1 MSSISDRLL
10 SALGG
15 SYTIE
20 RELTGGG
27 MALVFVGEDHDLGRK
42 VVIKILPPELAAS
55 VSAERFRREILT
67 VARLQHPHIVP
78 ILKAGEVDG
87 LPYFVMPYVDGESI
101 DIRLR
106 RTPTFTVRETLG
118 IMKDVARALA
128 FAHAQGVVHRD
139 IKPGNVLLAAGS
151 ATVTDFGVA
160 KALSSAR
167 RSGEKGA
174 GLTNTGMSLGTI
186 LYMAPEQAAGDPDI
200 DGRADIYSLG
210 VTAYEMLAGT
220 APFAALGPRA
230 MLTARLTLPPPPL
243 STIRKDVPA
252 GLERLIARC
261 LAIDP
266 ADRPQ
271 TASALVEA
279 LEDPEMMSG
288 SFVSTPSMAAR
299 RGSRAVKRVLIGALA
314 LVGAIAV
321 SAGIYTRL
329 HPNTAGA
336 LAVSTG
342 VSHRPI
348 DLGVI
353 AVLPFVSLG
362 ADSANAYLATGVTNA
377 VAGKL
382 MKTPGLRVLAPGRPR
397 SVKRRSD
404 TTSTANFSARLVLE
418 GTVERIGDRL
428 RVTARLSSTDDDVMQ
443 WADVFDR
450 DVKDLFAVE
459 DEIAAAIAASVT
471 GATIE
476 VSSNRCLPRACT
488 LQWQRVRLRLGGSP
502 STPRQRQVQT

>member
-1 MSSISDRLL
+1 MPSISDRLL

-27 MALVFVGEDHDLGRK
+27 MALVYVGEDHDLGRK

-78 ILKAGEVDG
+78 VLKAGDVDG
-87 LPYFVMPYVDGESI
+87 LPYFVMPYVDGESV
-101 DIRLR
+101 DVRLR
-106 RTPTFTVRETLG
+106 RTPTLGVRETLG

-128 FAHAQGVVHRD
+128 FAHEHGVVHRD

-210 VTAYEMLAGT
+210 VTAYEMLAGA
-220 APFAALGPRA
+220 APFANLGPRA
-230 MLTARLTLPPPPL
+230 MLTARLTLPPPSL
-243 STIRKDVPA
+243 ATIRKDVPA

-279 LEDPEMMSG
+279 LEDPETMSG
-288 SFVSTPSMAAR
+288 SFVSAAPKSAH
-299 RGSRAVKRVLIGALA
+299 RGSRVTRAVVGALA
-314 LVGAIAV
+314 LVGAIVV
-321 SAGIYTRL
+321 SAGIYERL
-329 HPNTAGA
+329 HTGNSSVLAEPTVNAGKP
-336 LAVSTG
+336 V
-342 VSHRPI
+342 

-362 ADSANAYLATGVTNA
+362 ADSTNAYLATGVTNA

-382 MKTPGLRVLAPGRPR
+382 LKTPGLRVLAPGRPR

-404 TTSTANFSARLVLE
+404 TASTAHFSARLVLE
-418 GTVERIGDRL
+418 GTVERVGDRL
-428 RVTARLSSTDDDVMQ
+428 RVTARLSNTDDDVMQ

-450 DVKDLFAVE
+450 DVKDIFAVE
-459 DEIAAAIAASVT
+459 DEIATAIAASVRPMT
-471 GATIE
+471 E
-476 VSSNRCLPRACT
+476 
-488 LQWQRVRLRLGGSP
+488 QRKDSP
-502 STPRQRQVQT
+502 I

>member
-1 MSSISDRLL
+1 MSSISERLL
-10 SALGG
+10 AALGG

-27 MALVFVGEDHDLGRK
+27 MALVFAGEDHDLGRK
-42 VVIKILPPELAAS
+42 VVIKILPPELAAT

-101 DIRLR
+101 DVKLR
-106 RTPTFTVRETLG
+106 RTGAFGVRESLG
-118 IMKDVARALA
+118 IMKDAARALA
-128 FAHAQGVVHRD
+128 FAHERGVVHRD
-139 IKPGNVLLAAGS
+139 IKPGNILLAAGS

-167 RSGEKGA
+167 RSGEKGS

-210 VTAYEMLAGT
+210 ITAYEMLAGA
-220 APFAALGPRA
+220 APFANLSPRE

-243 STIRKDVPA
+243 STVRKDVPT
-252 GLERLIARC
+252 GLEKLIAKC

-271 TASALVEA
+271 SAASLVEA
-279 LEDPEMMSG
+279 LEDPETISA
-288 SFVSTPSMAAR
+288 SFASTANMAR
-299 RGSRAVKRVLIGALA
+299 HGKRVKRAVIGALA
-314 LVGAIAV
+314 LIGAIVV
-321 SAGIYTRL
+321 SAGIYAKVHTGSASAMAES
-329 HPNTAGA
+329 TAA
-336 LAVSTG
+336 RKPV
-342 VSHRPI
+342 

-353 AVLPFVSLG
+353 AVLPFVNLG
-362 ADSANAYLATGVTNA
+362 SDSSNAYLATGVTNA

-382 MKTPGLRVLAPGRPR
+382 MKTAGLRVLAPGRPR
-397 SVKRRSD
+397 SVRRHSD
-404 TTSTANFSARLVLE
+404 TASTASFDARLVLE
-418 GTVERIGDRL
+418 GTVERVGDRL
-428 RVTARLSSTDDDVMQ
+428 RVTARLSSTSDDVMQ

-450 DVKDLFAVE
+450 DVKDIFTVE
-459 DEIAAAIAASVT
+459 DEIADAIVSSVT
-471 GATIE
+471 PMAGQKK
-476 VSSNRCLPRACT
+476 S
-488 LQWQRVRLRLGGSP
+488 
-502 STPRQRQVQT
+502 

>member
-1 MSSISDRLL
+1 MSSISERLL

-27 MALVFVGEDHDLGRK
+27 MALVFVGEDHDLERR
-42 VVIKILPPELAAS
+42 VVIKVLPPELAAS
-55 VSAERFRREILT
+55 VSAERFRREVLT

-78 ILKAGEVDG
+78 ILKSGEVDG

-101 DIRLR
+101 DVRLR
-106 RTPTFTVRETLG
+106 RSGTMGVRETVG

-128 FAHAQGVVHRD
+128 FAHERGVVHRD
-139 IKPGNVLLAAGS
+139 IKPGNVLLASGS

-167 RSGEKGA
+167 RSGEKGN

-210 VTAYEMLAGT
+210 ITAYEMLAGA
-220 APFAALGPRA
+220 APFASLGPRE

-243 STIRKDVPA
+243 SAIRRDVPA

-266 ADRPQ
+266 ADRFQ
-271 TASALVEA
+271 SANALVEA
-279 LEDPEMMSG
+279 LEDPETLSG
-288 SFVSTPSMAAR
+288 SFASAPSLAR
-299 RGSRAVKRVLIGALA
+299 HGRRAKRAIVGTLALIGAI
-314 LVGAIAV
+314 VV
-321 SAGIYTRL
+321 SAGIYAKL
-329 HPNTAGA
+329 HKGSASA
-336 LAVSTG
+336 MAESSLTG
-342 VSHRPI
+342 GKPA

-353 AVLPFVSLG
+353 AVLPFVNLG
-362 ADSANAYLATGVTNA
+362 VDSTNAYLATGVTNA

-382 MKTPGLRVLAPGRPR
+382 MRTRGLRVLAPGRPR

-404 TTSTANFSARLVLE
+404 TASTASVDARLVLE
-418 GTVERIGDRL
+418 GTVERVGNRL
-428 RVTARLSSTDDDVMQ
+428 RVTARLSRTSDDVMQ

-450 DVKDLFAVE
+450 DVKDVFAVE
-459 DEIAAAIAASVT
+459 DEIAEAIVSSVT
-471 GATIE
+471 PMTE
-476 VSSNRCLPRACT
+476 
-488 LQWQRVRLRLGGSP
+488 QRSDP
-502 STPRQRQVQT
+502 AE

>member
-1 MSSISDRLL
+1 MTSISDRLL

-27 MALVFVGEDHDLGRK
+27 MALVYVGEDHDLGRK

-78 ILKAGEVDG
+78 VLKAGDVDG

-101 DIRLR
+101 DVRLR
-106 RTPTFTVRETLG
+106 RAPTLGVRETLG

-128 FAHAQGVVHRD
+128 FAHEHGVVHRD

-167 RSGEKGA
+167 RSGEKRA

-210 VTAYEMLAGT
+210 VTAYEMLAGA
-220 APFAALGPRA
+220 APFGSLGPRE

-279 LEDPEMMSG
+279 LEDPETMSG
-288 SFVSTPSMAAR
+288 SFATTAPKIAR
-299 RGSRAVKRVLIGALA
+299 HESRVRRAVVGALA
-314 LVGAIAV
+314 LVGAIVV
-321 SAGIYTRL
+321 SAGIYERVYTG
-329 HPNTAGA
+329 NSSA
-336 LAVSTG
+336 LAESTVNAG
-342 VSHRPI
+342 KPV

-362 ADSANAYLATGVTNA
+362 ADSTNAYLATGVTNA

-382 MKTPGLRVLAPGRPR
+382 LKTPGLRVLAPGRPR

-404 TTSTANFSARLVLE
+404 TASTAHFSARLVLE

-428 RVTARLSSTDDDVMQ
+428 RVTARLSNTDDDVMQ

-450 DVKDLFAVE
+450 DVKDIFAVE
-459 DEIAAAIAASVT
+459 DEIASAIAASVT
-471 GATIE
+471 PMAGQKRE
-476 VSSNRCLPRACT
+476 SDE
-488 LQWQRVRLRLGGSP
+488 
-502 STPRQRQVQT
+502 